1 MQLLEGQLTRPTLIY
16 TGAIGCGWISS
27 LINLPLP
34 WMIGAL
40 VFATGLSLSGVA
52 VRVPQVTRPV
62 GQTVIASS
70 VGLAFTAAA
79 LESVAQMF
87 VPMVLAGLA
96 TLFAGFA
103 VAWVLTRLAP
113 VDAVTAS
120 LASIPMGPVESV
132 NLARQYGVSPGPVV
146 FTQTLRIMA
155 LVLLI
160 PPAALY
166 FNGGIGR
173 AEGVLRSVPW
183 TVPGAALLIA
193 LAVAGA
199 CLMKAVKLSNPFF
212 LGPLAASAVASAAGL
227 PVTAVPYWMLAGAQ
241 VLLGVW
247 LGAAMDRELFRRAGW
262 FVTAAVASTLLMI
275 ALCVGMA
282 LAMAAAT
289 GLSWS
294 TMVLAFAPGSVTEM
308 ALTAKMLQADI
319 ALVTAF
325 HLVRIFIILPTAP
338 LFTRWVVL
346 LTRRS
351 T

>member
-1 MQLLEGQLTRPTLIY
+1 MRIPADRVIRLTLIY
-16 TGAIGCGWISS
+16 LGAVGCGWIGS

-40 VFATGLSLSGVA
+40 VFATGLSLSGVT

-62 GQTVIASS
+62 GQIVIAGS

-87 VPMVLAGLA
+87 IPMVLAALA
-96 TLFAGFA
+96 TIVAGFF
-103 VAWVLTRLAP
+103 VAWVLTRLAQ

-120 LASIPMGPVESV
+120 LASIPMGPVESA
-132 NLARQYGVSPGPVV
+132 NLARHYGVSPGPVI

-160 PPAALY
+160 PPAVLF
-166 FNGGIGR
+166 FNGGIGGADSALR
-173 AEGVLRSVPW
+173 AVHW
-183 TVPGAALLIA
+183 TAPGAALLIA
-193 LAVAGA
+193 LAVAGSF
-199 CLMKAVKLSNPFF
+199 LMKAVRLSNPFF
-212 LGPLAASAVASAAGL
+212 LGPLAASAAASAAGL
-227 PVTAVPYWMLAGAQ
+227 PVTAVPYLMLAGAQ

-247 LGAAMDRELFRRAGW
+247 LGAAMDRELFNRVGG
-262 FVTAAVASTLLMI
+262 FVAAALASTLLMI

-282 LAMAAAT
+282 LALAAAS

-294 TMVLAFAPGSVTEM
+294 AMVLAFAPGSVTEM

-338 LFTRWVVL
+338 LFIRWVASL
-346 LTRRS
+346 ARRGG
-351 T
+351 

>member
-1 MQLLEGQLTRPTLIY
+1 MRLPEGRLTRSVLIY
-16 TGAIGCGWISS
+16 AGAVGCGWIGS

-62 GQTVIASS
+62 GQIVIAGS

-87 VPMVLAGLA
+87 VPMVLAALA
-96 TLFAGFA
+96 TLAAGFV
-103 VAWVLTRLAP
+103 VAWVLTRMTP

-120 LASIPMGPVESV
+120 LASIPMGPVESA
-132 NLARQYGVSPGPVV
+132 NLARRYGVSPGPVI

-160 PPAALY
+160 PPAVLY
-166 FNGGIGR
+166 FNGGMGR
-173 AEGVLRSVPW
+173 GDSVLRAMHW
-183 TVPGAALLIA
+183 TAPGATLLIA

-199 CLMKAVKLSNPFF
+199 YLMKAVRLSNPFF

-227 PVTAVPYWMLAGAQ
+227 PVTAVPYVILAGAQ

-247 LGAAMDRELFRRAGW
+247 LGAAMDRELFRRAGG
-262 FVTAAVASTLLMI
+262 FVAAAVASTLLMI

-289 GLSWS
+289 GHSWS

-308 ALTAKMLQADI
+308 ALTAKILQADI

-338 LFTRWVVL
+338 LFTRWVAVL
-346 LTRRS
+346 ARRD

>member
-1 MQLLEGQLTRPTLIY
+1 MRLPVDRLTRPALIY
-16 TGAIGCGWISS
+16 AGAVGCGWIGS

-62 GQTVIASS
+62 GQIVIAGS

-87 VPMVLAGLA
+87 VPMVLAAIA
-96 TLFAGFA
+96 TLIAGFA
-103 VAWVLTRLAP
+103 VAWVLTRLAQ

-120 LASIPMGPVESV
+120 LASIPMGPVESA
-132 NLARQYGVSPGPVV
+132 NLARQYGVAPGPVI
-146 FTQTLRIMA
+146 FSQTLRIMT
-155 LVLLI
+155 LVVLI
-160 PPAALY
+160 PPAVLF
-166 FNGGIGR
+166 FNGGMG
-173 AEGVLRSVPW
+173 AADSVLRAVHW
-183 TVPGAALLIA
+183 TFPGAALLLV

-199 CLMKAVKLSNPFF
+199 YLTKAVRLSNPFF
-212 LGPLAASAVASAAGL
+212 LGPLAASAIASAAGL

-247 LGAAMDRELFRRAGW
+247 LGAAMDRSLFRRAGG
-262 FVTAAVASTLLMI
+262 FVSAALISTLLMI
-275 ALCVGMA
+275 ALCIAMA
-282 LAMAAAT
+282 LAMTAAT
-289 GLSWS
+289 GHSWA

-308 ALTAKMLQADI
+308 ALTAKILQADI

-338 LFTRWVVL
+338 LFTRWVAWLV
-346 LTRRS
+346 RQRK
-351 T
+351 